1 MADEISERQKIR
13 LDDNP
18 WYLLATL
25 YGEPS
30 DGDAELQARN
40 RMAWNRCMA
49 SEIGDEL
56 RSNLIETGRH
66 SAEEL
71 TPFSQ
76 DELQAALAKRSGTSM
91 KIEVLLARVDFS
103 NVEFDK
109 PFFAHRFVFPA
120 SATFYN
126 ATFSRYAE
134 FGSATFSGS
143 ADFES
148 ATFSGLADFTGATF
162 SGSADFTSATFSR
175 YAEFGSATFSGSA
188 DFESATFSG
197 LADYTSA
204 TFSGSADF
212 ESATFSGSADFTSAT
227 FSGSAD
233 FESATFSGSAEFG
246 SATFTGSADFTS
258 ATFSGSADFRSATFS
273 GIADFRS
280 AIFSSANFG
289 SATFS
294 RYAGFGSATF
304 SGLADFRSATFSGLA
319 DFGSATLSGIADF
332 ESATFSG
339 NTVFRNTR
347 FSSAVLFVNFVN
359 AEMKSDTEFDGAKFS
374 APPRFFGAKLHE
386 GTTWHS
392 ARWPKPPKDIET
404 AARFVDAYER
414 LKLEM
419 DRLKK
424 HEDELDFFARELQS
438 RRVMRGLWRGLPI
451 ALYGAL
457 CDYGRSYVRPLAILV
472 ATVAAGAVP
481 VWAQFGGFA
490 ATTLASA
497 GRKLSVGE
505 AIGLS
510 FANAFGVFG
519 VRKDL
524 IDPHLIEIL
533 PGWLKVTAALQTGL
547 GIVLLFLFSLSLR
560 NRFRMR

>member
-120 SATFYN
+120 SAIFCN

-212 ESATFSGSADFTSAT
+212 ESATFSGSADF
-227 FSGSAD
+227 
-233 FESATFSGSAEFG
+233 ESATFSGL
-246 SATFTGSADFTS
+246 ADFRS
-258 ATFSGSADFRSATFS
+258 ATFSGIADFRSATFS

-289 SATFS
+289 STTFS

-319 DFGSATLSGIADF
+319 DFRSATLSGLADF